1 VLAREKAALAVAY
14 TLNKPQFLSTLKYEE
29 IPGTKYIRLLSNFAY
44 YSAAIKSTITV
55 PFGFV
60 CDGESVFFK
69 SSTEAGVIHDY
80 LYRKGS
86 KPETNR
92 READA
97 VFCEVSRV
105 DGCWWITCRAKWAAV
120 RLFAHG
126 CWHKH
131 NVMDDVSAE

>member
-1 VLAREKAALAVAY
+1 MAQAQSEARF
-14 TLNKPQFLSTLKYEE
+14 LNTIKYEE
-29 IPGTKYIRLLSNFAY
+29 IPGTKYIRLIDDFIV
-44 YSAAIKSTITV
+44 YSAYIDRTIIV
-55 PFGFV
+55 PRGFV

-97 VFCEVSRV
+97 VFCEVSRL
-105 DGCWWITCRAKWAAV
+105 DGCWWITSQAKWAAV
-120 RLFAHG
+120 RCFAHW

-131 NVMDDVSAE
+131 EVMDDVSAED